1 MLCERC
7 VRSSSCRKL
16 SFRSLPRDVMC
27 QKAPSNSNLSGVDMP
42 PRILGVNKNRQNSTE
57 STEDVS
63 IPRRYWAISIH
74 RVEWRFDPPKT
85 EA

>member
-1 MLCERC
+1 MRTLCAIVILPEA
-7 VRSSSCRKL
+7 VL
-16 SFRSLPRDVMC
+16 SLIASGCDVPE
-27 QKAPSNSNLSGVDMP
+27 APSNSNLSGVDMT

-57 STEDVS
+57 STENVS